1 MCIRGSQSVVQ
12 GFRLP
17 GTKTKF
23 GKPIRAFWNRSAPLH
38 TLESLNSFLGIYKLS
53 DEEIA
58 QLNDK
63 HPHNPAR
70 VTLEEARKRWP
81 EWYASRVI
89 GRKRVGKRWNIN
101 RGLYDWWLGKLRD
114 GSEVT
119 VHHRYWCVLT
129 LVVYAVKCG
138 ISREEV
144 LNDALALV
152 PAFDRKTETV
162 DNPFSEDDVRDAMRA
177 YDEQYC
183 KWPLRVI
190 ETTTGIRIERNKRN
204 GREQE
209 VHLRRIRALQ
219 DSDYPDG
226 EWRNGNGRKSVE
238 SIVREWQKHHT
249 GCRNKSLCARETGL
263 TRPTVHRWWDDSLCN
278 HSDESE

>member
-1 MCIRGSQSVVQ
+1 MLFRS
-12 GFRLP
+12 RLP

-58 QLNDK
+58 QLSEK

-70 VTLEEARKRWP
+70 VTLEEAKKRWP

-204 GREQE
+204 GRGREKHIK
-209 VHLRRIRALQ
+209 VMNAIR
-219 DSDYPDG
+219 DGVTHPDG
-226 EWRNGNGRKSVE
+226 DWRIGNGRKKSTLE
-238 SIVREWQKHHT
+238 NSSFAAIVREWQDQHP
-249 GCRNKSLCARETGL
+249 GCKNKSQCARETGL
-263 TRPTVHRWWDDSLCN
+263 TRPTVHRWWDDALCTKP
-278 HSDESE
+278 DET

>member
-1 MCIRGSQSVVQ
+1 
-12 GFRLP
+12 
-17 GTKTKF
+17 
-23 GKPIRAFWNRSAPLH
+23 
-38 TLESLNSFLGIYKLS
+38 
-53 DEEIA
+53 
-58 QLNDK
+58 
-63 HPHNPAR
+63 
-70 VTLEEARKRWP
+70 LEEARKRWP

-89 GRKRVGKRWNIN
+89 GRNRVGKKWNVN
-101 RGLYDWWLGKLRD
+101 RGLYDWWLAKLRD

-138 ISREEV
+138 IPREEV

-162 DNPFSEDDVRDAMRA
+162 DNPFSEDDVKDAMRA

-204 GREQE
+204 GREQSL
-209 VHLRRIRALQ
+209 HLKIARASRDIQ
-219 DSDYPDG
+219 SVAKGKEKWTDG
-226 EWRNGNGRKSVE
+226 SGRKSVE
-238 SIVREWQKHHT
+238 AIVREWQEQHP
-249 GCRNKSLCARETGL
+249 GCKNKSLCARETGL
-263 TRPTVHRWWDDSLCN
+263 TRPTVHRWWTESKAAS
-278 HSDESE
+278 SDNEE